1 MRRKREAELNAYL
14 AEHMQSVRAWLQH
27 GHCDALVL
35 LVTDAA
41 RHPVER
47 FVFSLSLHDAT
58 AQLDAS
64 HLAALEKQL
73 SAGACVAFLTP
84 PFNEA
89 SCMRDVKKK
98 KVRTTFV

>member
-1 MRRKREAELNAYL
+1 VRRKREAELNAYL

-84 PFNEA
+84 LL
-89 SCMRDVKKK
+89 MRRRV
-98 KVRTTFV
+98 